1 MDGPTLDQIRT
12 VKTEMLRQFRD
23 IGEFAG
29 AGIGECGG
37 HLCVRV
43 NWRILPKDI
52 ALPSS
57 MGEVEI
63 THHEI
68 GNVVPQS
75 E

>member
-1 MDGPTLDQIRT
+1 MDDPTLDQIRT

-23 IGEFAG
+23 VGDFAG

-37 HLCVRV
+37 RLCVRV
-43 NWRILPKDI
+43 NWRVLPKDI

-57 MGEVEI
+57 MGGVEI
-63 THHEI
+63 THHEV
-68 GNVVPQS
+68 GNAAPQS